1 MPVERARNRSQLTG
15 ESVWDGF
22 TRMPSL
28 TRRIPDSLELQL
40 VAASKERGTSKI
52 DVVREENRDMRVQAW
67 QKLRDQ
73 FALHLERQSIR
84 TENDV
89 FTSLAENP

>member
-1 MPVERARNRSQLTG
+1 
-15 ESVWDGF
+15 
-22 TRMPSL
+22 MPSL
-28 TRRIPDSLELQL
+28 TPGIPDSRELQL
-40 VAASKERGTSKI
+40 VAASKEGGTSNV
-52 DVVREENRDMRVQAW
+52 DVACEAKRDIRVHAL

-89 FTSLAENP
+89 LMRIDKNP